1 MFDSVLFITW
11 NPSLTIVTIVAVI
24 LSYLLGNLS
33 PAILIG
39 KLAGVDVRSQGSGNA
54 GTTNVLRLLGK
65 KAAVATL
72 LIDIFKG
79 VLPVLLARYFVGQE
93 LAILCG
99 IAAFVGHI
107 WPVFFG
113 FRGGKGVATAI
124 GVITAIAPL
133 LGLVT
138 AAIALTVIAI
148 TKRVSVGALVAAV
161 ALPAV
166 AYALQPESWL
176 WTVPMAIIVI
186 IKHRANIRRIL
197 KGEEPKL
204 SLKKREEGH
213 E

>member
-1 MFDSVLFITW
+1 MFDPVLIITG
-11 NPSLTIVTIVAVI
+11 NPILIIAVI

-39 KLAGVDVRSQGSGNA
+39 KLAGIDVRSQGSGNA

-65 KAAVATL
+65 KAAIATL
-72 LIDIFKG
+72 LIDILKG
-79 VLPVLLARYFVGQE
+79 VIPVLLARHFVGQE
-93 LAILCG
+93 LAIICG

-107 WPVFFG
+107 WPVVFG
-113 FRGGKGVATAI
+113 FRGGKGVATAL
-124 GVITAIAPL
+124 GVITAISPI
-133 LGLVT
+133 LGLIA
-138 AAIALTVIAI
+138 AAIAIIGIAI
-148 TKRVSVGALVAAV
+148 TKRVSVGSLAAAV

-166 AYALQPESWL
+166 AYALHPESWI
-176 WTVPMAIIVI
+176 WTLPMVIIVI
-186 IKHRANIRRIL
+186 IKHRMNIRRIL